1 MLTRAAPKMK
11 MSGSEEK
18 SGQEH
23 IQHFLNKTCNQEV
36 YGSHVV
42 VVQSNAGCKESHIT
56 ACHSGKLKL
65 TFTSPNIISTSP
77 KNVLM
82 SRLIS
87 QSSLIWIPQKTSLAR
102 QTSYNRIHQPDSKTH
117 QSRAIGLYLLCTK
130 CTKKKCAEVLFF
142 FSNKKKK
149 CSALAKFFLANQ
161 TF

>member
-1 MLTRAAPKMK
+1 ML
-11 MSGSEEK
+11 
-18 SGQEH
+18 Q
-23 IQHFLNKTCNQEV
+23 L
-36 YGSHVV
+36 
-42 VVQSNAGCKESHIT
+42 CKAMQGAKKVTFT

-117 QSRAIGLYLLCTK
+117 QSWATFYARNVP
-130 CTKKKCAEVLFF
+130 KKMCKVVVF
-142 FSNKKKK
+142 FSNKKKSVLHLQSFFWLIRPSDFFG
-149 CSALAKFFLANQ
+149 CFRCLRCLALHDFIFCLSKLQ
-161 TF
+161 I